1 MTGADDVGIIDR
13 WKRAAE
19 AEPDVR
25 HRSDYGGLAKVF
37 ADVADRKPLWAS
49 QLKEWN
55 VKRSSVVEEWRTEG
69 RAEALWEVLEVR
81 FESLPTELTEK
92 IQQAT
97 DKVVLR
103 NWLILASRVG
113 TLDEF
118 RAQSGL

>member
-69 RAEALWEVLEVR
+69 LREVLEVR
-81 FESLPTELTEK
+81 FESLPTGLTEK

-103 NWLILASRVG
+103 NWLILASRANN
-113 TLDEF
+113 LDEF